1 MIHRKLQVSE
11 FNKRNWLYQDLGRFL
26 SITHELLNVRVEH
39 HKDLEEESQELQHA
53 AKSSRKSNQILIKIQ
68 A

>member
-1 MIHRKLQVSE
+1 MTQL
-11 FNKRNWLYQDLGRFL
+11 QDLGRFL